1 MAYKEKSEAKKY
13 NNEYNKKAYDRINFT
28 VPKGQREAIQE
39 AARLQ
44 KESTNT
50 YIYNAIVQR
59 MKRDIDLGE
68 LPTQTYQALH
78 DMLGVKDQSDQAG
91 GGSGIWKASSNEEI

>member
-1 MAYKEKSEAKKY
+1 MAYKEKSEAIKY
-13 NNEYNKKAYDRINFT
+13 NNEFNKKAYDRINFT

-44 KESTNT
+44 NESTNA

-59 MKRDIDLGE
+59 MERDIDLGK
-68 LPTQTYQALH
+68 LPSQTNQALYK
-78 DMLGVKDQSDQAG
+78 MI
-91 GGSGIWKASSNEEI
+91 GIQCPDDND

>member
-1 MAYKEKSEAKKY
+1 MAYKEKSEAIKY
-13 NNEYNKKAYDRINFT
+13 NNEFNKKAYDRINFT

-44 KESTNT
+44 NESTNA

-59 MKRDIDLGE
+59 MERDIDLGE
-68 LPTQTYQALH
+68 LPPQTNHALF
-78 DMLGVKDQSDQAG
+78 DMLGLYSPED
-91 GGSGIWKASSNEEI
+91 NE